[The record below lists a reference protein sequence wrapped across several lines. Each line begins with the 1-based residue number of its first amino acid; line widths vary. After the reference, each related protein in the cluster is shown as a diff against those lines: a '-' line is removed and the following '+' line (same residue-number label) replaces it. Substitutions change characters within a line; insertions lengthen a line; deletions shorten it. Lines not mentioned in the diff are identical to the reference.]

1 MKKKDAAI
9 RRSADDIVAWLKR
22 TGTQRARDAM
32 ARYNIP
38 SDKAFGVSVGQL
50 QKHSRQFAPDHE
62 LALALWDTG
71 WYEARM
77 MAPSID
83 DAAQVTS
90 AQMERW
96 CKDFDNWAVV
106 DTACFRLFDRTPH
119 AWKKVTQWA
128 GRRAEFE
135 KRAAFALLWSL
146 TVHDR
151 AAPDAQFIEGLRLIE
166 REAHD
171 PRHFVTKAINMALR
185 AVGKRNRTLH
195 AAAVEVSQRLSE
207 SSDPAA
213 RWIGKNALAELGGS
227 SVARRLVASQKRKR
241 S

>member
-1 MKKKDAAI
+1 MKKKDAAK

-22 TGTQRARDAM
+22 TGTQRVRDSM

-119 AWKKVTQWA
+119 AWKKVTHWA

-151 AAPDAQFIEGLRLIE
+151 AAQDAQFIEGLRLIE

-171 PRHFVTKAINMALR
+171 QRHFVMKAINMALR
-185 AVGKRNRTLH
+185 AVGKRNRALH

-207 SSDPAA
+207 ASDAAA
-213 RWIGKNALAELGGS
+213 RWVGKNALAELRGA
-227 SVARRLVASQKRKR
+227 SVTRRLASPKRKPY
-241 S
+241 